1 MQWGLEGQK
10 QNVDGKQ
17 SNISFFTRRRKDCAF
32 KTSTFTIVSKI
43 NVSNKKMS
51 LKIILSYCARCFVA
65 FSITV
70 KMHNSNSF
78 N

>member
-1 MQWGLEGQK
+1 MQWGLEG

-17 SNISFFTRRRKDCAF
+17 SNISYFFTRRRKDCAF

-43 NVSNKKMS
+43 NVSNTKMS